1 MNYITSNTE
10 PVKDWKVQATIHAA
24 PIGGWNR
31 TNECRHTCAL
41 SPIDMTHDV
50 TTHKSRTRLFAPV
63 VWRDPHGPRRITN
76 IKYITALV
84 LDFDK
89 IPHVAKRKLIESF
102 DGVLSTHYSTF
113 SHNSERACFRSI
125 VGLSRPVTPQE
136 YGLLWRWMYRIH
148 PSDRQ
153 TKDPS
158 RIWYLPSCTA
168 EHKRVS
174 FIHHI
179 DGGRLDVDAIL
190 SSIEK
195 EHPKDD
201 MPNESPKERTVSLPR
216 READDRYTV
225 VRCPASY
232 PIRGYDGST
241 HQFGWYIKNWDKLQ
255 KHTTGNVQAYA
266 TDSGSLGSGFIS
278 RSVDMWGIPRYRFT
292 MCNSK
297 KVHMDCI
304 VTDHDLEIRFGDK
317 NRSWSY
323 LKSPDNLINMLELLF
338 EDKLWFCE
346 VRQRLFM
353 DRSPIDDPKEIQIM
367 NLLRKKFYHG
377 QTLSIDMVRQ
387 ALLLYGNNNS
397 CNPLREYLE
406 SLRGKWNPNMESH
419 CTTLFSKFLC
429 APDTE
434 LAQVYGRKWPL
445 SCVARVLSPGC
456 KVDTMM
462 VVKAAQGHGKGTFY
476 RTLAGSCP
484 RTGYSWYNSSKI
496 NIGEKDGRSILRTAW
511 IHEMAELSSMAKK
524 DANVIK
530 NFLDEQ
536 FDTYRPVYR
545 THEVKE
551 PRQCVFTGST
561 NDNDIGIFKD
571 KTGSRRYWF
580 LELQSRDGQMG
591 YDPKELAEVRDMIWA
606 EAVWRFDNE
615 EQWWLTPQEQQLSTA
630 HNAEYTVES
639 IHETLVNGF
648 LSQHTGKFFTIKE
661 MLQHIYTHVEGD
673 RRVPTTIRPMNYENF
688 YPSLLLR
695 MGAVLQNGGRKCRRK
710 NIDGVTTART
720 GYWLA
725 P

>member
-1 MNYITSNTE
+1 MNYITSSQE
-10 PVKDWKVQATIHAA
+10 LVKNWKLQATIHDA

-31 TNECRHTCAL
+31 TNECRRTCAL

-50 TTHKSRTRLFAPV
+50 TTNKSCTRLFAPV
-63 VWRDPHGPRRITN
+63 VWISPHGPRRITN

-158 RIWYLPSCTA
+158 RIWYLPSCTE
-168 EHKRVS
+168 EHTGVS

-216 READDRYTV
+216 RDTDDRYTV

-255 KHTTGNVQAYA
+255 KHTTGNVQCYA
-266 TDSGSLGSGFIS
+266 TGSGSLGSVFIS
-278 RSVDMWGIPRYRFT
+278 RSVDMWVIPRYRFT
-292 MCNSK
+292 MCNSNK
-297 KVHMDCI
+297 THMDCI
-304 VTDHDLEIRFGDK
+304 VTDHELEIRYGDK

-323 LKSPDNLINMLELLF
+323 RTSPDNLINMLELLF
-338 EDKLWFCE
+338 EDKLWFCQI
-346 VRQRLFM
+346 RQRLFM
-353 DRSPIDDPKEIQIM
+353 ARSPIDAPKEIQIM
-367 NLLRKKFYHG
+367 NLLRKRFYHG
-377 QTLSIDMVRQ
+377 QTRSLDMVRQ
-387 ALLLYGNNNS
+387 ALLLYGDNNS
-397 CNPLREYLE
+397 VNPLREYLV
-406 SLRGKWNPNMESH
+406 SLRGKWTPDMESH
-419 CTTLFSKFLC
+419 CTTLFSEWLC

-445 SCVARVLSPGC
+445 SCVARVLSPGS

-462 VVKAAQGHGKGTFY
+462 VVKASQGHGKGTFY
-476 RTLAGSCP
+476 RTPAGSCP
-484 RTGYSWYNSSKI
+484 RT
-496 NIGEKDGRSILRTAW
+496 
-511 IHEMAELSSMAKK
+511 
-524 DANVIK
+524 
-530 NFLDEQ
+530 
-536 FDTYRPVYR
+536 
-545 THEVKE
+545 
-551 PRQCVFTGST
+551 
-561 NDNDIGIFKD
+561 
-571 KTGSRRYWF
+571 
-580 LELQSRDGQMG
+580 
-591 YDPKELAEVRDMIWA
+591 
-606 EAVWRFDNE
+606 
-615 EQWWLTPQEQQLSTA
+615 
-630 HNAEYTVES
+630 
-639 IHETLVNGF
+639 
-648 LSQHTGKFFTIKE
+648 
-661 MLQHIYTHVEGD
+661 
-673 RRVPTTIRPMNYENF
+673 
-688 YPSLLLR
+688 
-695 MGAVLQNGGRKCRRK
+695 
-710 NIDGVTTART
+710 
-720 GYWLA
+720 
-725 P
+725 